1 LSNPPKIKKLE
12 EGRKTILARTY
23 VIYFIV
29 LIAAFA
35 IVGKAAYI
43 QFVEGEEWIEKA
55 ETLTM
60 QYETVEPVR
69 GNIYSSDGKLL
80 AVSVPEF
87 EIRVDLFSEH
97 FNEEYFNQKV
107 DSLALRLS
115 RLFGDRSKAEYKR
128 TLVQARSSKNRYFL
142 LKRNVT
148 YAQLKEMRTFP
159 IFNLGKFKGGLIVDE
174 RTRRE
179 QPFKN
184 LASRTIGWDK
194 EGTENDVG
202 LEGAYSEILSGV
214 SGKRLLQRVGNGMWR
229 PLNDEYEIE
238 PQNGRDIIT
247 TIDALIQDVAH
258 DALLKQMQAHE
269 AELGCVVL
277 MEVETGYIKAI
288 VNLMR
293 TPQNSYEE
301 RYNYAIAHSGEPGST
316 FKLASMIA
324 AFEDNVVD
332 LNDSIETGKGITY
345 FANRKMEDS
354 HRGGYGTITVQH
366 AFEVSSNVG
375 ISIIINEYYKDKP
388 AQFIRRL
395 QDMSLTQPLGLE
407 FAGEG
412 RPYIKNA
419 DDKTWSKV
427 TLPWMSIGYELTLT
441 PLQTL
446 SFYNSVANNGCL
458 MKPLFVKE
466 IVEAGISIR
475 KFDPVVINPSIASH
489 SSIVKAQKMLL
500 GVVEN
505 GTAKHL
511 MNDAYSVAG
520 KTGTA
525 QIASGSAGYNKSDY
539 KASFV
544 GYFPANNPKY
554 SMIVV
559 ISNPRKGVYYGA
571 HIAAPVFR
579 EIADKVY
586 STSLE
591 IQPETNLVA
600 LNDSVPPRVI
610 AGRRS
615 VLGTIFNNMNYQVIN
630 QGGSEYATVNIDSN
644 TVHINDREVLPDI
657 LPDVIGMSARDATYI
672 LERLGLRVSING
684 AGIVKTQSPE
694 PGNSIDPSQEII
706 LHLTI

>member
-1 LSNPPKIKKLE
+1 
-12 EGRKTILARTY
+12 
-23 VIYFIV
+23 V

-35 IVGKAAYI
+35 IIGKAAYI
-43 QFVEGEEWIEKA
+43 QLVEGDEWIEKA
-55 ETLTM
+55 DSLTLRYDTI
-60 QYETVEPVR
+60 EPVR

-80 AVSVPEF
+80 AVSVPDF
-87 EIRVDLFSEH
+87 EVRIDVASEH
-97 FNEEYFNQKV
+97 ISEAFFYQKV

-115 RLFGDRSKAEYKR
+115 KLFGDRSKAEYKKA
-128 TLVQARSSKNRYFL
+128 LVQARNTKNRYYL

-148 YAQLKEMRTFP
+148 YAQLKELRTFP
-159 IFNLGKFKGGLIVDE
+159 IFRLGKYKGGLIVIE

-194 EGTENDVG
+194 EGTKNDVG

-214 SGKRLLQRVGNGMWR
+214 IGIRLMQHIGNSKWR
-229 PLNDEYEIE
+229 PLNDEYEVE
-238 PQNGRDIIT
+238 PQNGKDIIT

-269 AELGCVVL
+269 AELGCVIL

-288 VNLMR
+288 VNLMH
-293 TPQNSYEE
+293 TGQNSYEE

-316 FKLASMIA
+316 FKLASMLA
-324 AFEDNVVD
+324 ALEDSVVD
-332 LNDSIETGKGITY
+332 LNDSIETGNGITY

-375 ISIIINEYYKDKP
+375 ISKIINEYYKDKP
-388 AQFIRRL
+388 AQFIKRL
-395 QDMSLTQPLGLE
+395 KDMSLNQPLGIE

-412 RPYIKNA
+412 RPFIKNT
-419 DDKTWSKV
+419 DDKTWSRV
-427 TLPWMSIGYELTLT
+427 SLPWMSIGYELTLT

-446 SFYNSVANNGCL
+446 SFYNAIANDGCL

-466 IVEAGISIR
+466 IIEKGFSVK
-475 KFDPVVINPSIASH
+475 KFDPVVINPSIASG
-489 SSIVKAQKMLL
+489 SSIAKAQKMLL

-511 MNDAYSVAG
+511 MNEAYSVAG

-539 KASFV
+539 KASFA
-544 GYFPANNPKY
+544 GYFPADNPKY

-591 IQPETNLVA
+591 IQPEYRLA
-600 LNDSVPPRVI
+600 SNDTITPRVI
-610 AGRRS
+610 AGRRNDLS
-615 VLGTIFNNMNYQVIN
+615 TIFNNLNYQVIE
-630 QGGSEYATVNIDSN
+630 QGRSEFVSVNISAD
-644 TVHINDREVLPDI
+644 TVRINNRELLFDQM
-657 LPDVIGMSARDATYI
+657 PDVVGMSARDASYI
-672 LERLGLRVSING
+672 LERLGLRVNING
-684 AGIVKTQSPE
+684 VGIVTMQSPE
-694 PGNSIDPSQEII
+694 PGTSIDPNQEITI
-706 LHLTI
+706 HLTI

>member
-1 LSNPPKIKKLE
+1 ME
-12 EGRKTILARTY
+12 EGRKTILMRTY

-29 LIAAFA
+29 LIAALA
-35 IVGKAAYI
+35 IIGRAAYI
-43 QFVEGEEWIEKA
+43 QLVEGDEWIEKA
-55 ETLTM
+55 NSLTLRYDTI
-60 QYETVEPVR
+60 EPVR

-80 AVSVPEF
+80 AVSVPDF
-87 EIRVDLFSEH
+87 EIRIDVASEH
-97 FNEEYFNQKV
+97 ISEAFFNQKV
-107 DSLALRLS
+107 DSLALRLAK
-115 RLFGDRSKAEYKR
+115 LFGDRSKAEYKKA
-128 TLVQARSSKNRYFL
+128 LVEARNTKNRYYL

-148 YAQLKEMRTFP
+148 YAQLKELRTFP
-159 IFNLGKFKGGLIVDE
+159 IFHLGKYKGGLIVLE

-194 EGTENDVG
+194 EGTKNDVG

-214 SGKRLLQRVGNGMWR
+214 IGIRLMQHVGNSKWR
-229 PLNDEYEIE
+229 PLNDEYEVE
-238 PQNGRDIIT
+238 PQNGKDIIT

-269 AELGCVVL
+269 AELGCVIL

-288 VNLMR
+288 VNLIL
-293 TPQNSYEE
+293 TGQNSYEE

-316 FKLASMIA
+316 FKLASMLA
-324 AFEDNVVD
+324 ALEDNVVD
-332 LNDSIETGKGITY
+332 LNDSIETGNGITY

-354 HRGGYGTITVQH
+354 HHGGYGTITVQH

-375 ISIIINEYYKDKP
+375 ISKIINEYYKDKP
-388 AQFIRRL
+388 AQFIKRL
-395 QDMSLTQPLGLE
+395 KDMSLNQPLGIE

-412 RPYIKNA
+412 RPLIKNA
-419 DDKTWSKV
+419 DDKTWSRV
-427 TLPWMSIGYELTLT
+427 SLPWMSIGYELTLT

-446 SFYNSVANNGCL
+446 SFYNAVANDGCL

-466 IVEAGISIR
+466 IIETGFSVK
-475 KFDPVVINPSIASH
+475 KFDPVVINPSIASS
-489 SSIVKAQKMLL
+489 SSIAKAQKMLL

-511 MNDAYSVAG
+511 MNEAYSVAG

-544 GYFPANNPKY
+544 GYFPADNPKY

-591 IQPETNLVA
+591 IQPESNLA
-600 LNDSVPPRVI
+600 SNDTITPRVI
-610 AGRRS
+610 AGRRNDLS
-615 VLGTIFNNMNYQVIN
+615 TIFNNLNYQVIN
-630 QGGSEYATVNIDSN
+630 QGRSEFVTVNINAD
-644 TVHINDREVLPDI
+644 TVRINDRELLLDQM
-657 LPDVIGMSARDATYI
+657 PDVIGMSARDASYI
-672 LERLGLRVSING
+672 LERLGLRVNING
-684 AGIVKTQSPE
+684 VGIVTMQSPE
-694 PGNSIDPSQEII
+694 PGTSIDPNQEII

>member
-1 LSNPPKIKKLE
+1 M
-12 EGRKTILARTY
+12 RTY

-35 IVGKAAYI
+35 IIGKAAYI
-43 QFVEGEEWIEKA
+43 QLVEGDEWIEKA
-55 ETLTM
+55 DSLTLRYDTI
-60 QYETVEPVR
+60 EPVR

-80 AVSVPEF
+80 AVSVPDF
-87 EIRVDLFSEH
+87 EVRIDVASEH
-97 FNEEYFNQKV
+97 ISEAFFYQKV

-115 RLFGDRSKAEYKR
+115 KLFGDRSKAEYKKA
-128 TLVQARSSKNRYFL
+128 LVQARNTKNRYYL

-148 YAQLKEMRTFP
+148 YAQLKELRTFP
-159 IFNLGKFKGGLIVDE
+159 IFRLGKYKGGLIVIE

-194 EGTENDVG
+194 EGTKNDVG

-214 SGKRLLQRVGNGMWR
+214 IGIRLMQHIGNSKWR
-229 PLNDEYEIE
+229 PLNDEYEVE
-238 PQNGRDIIT
+238 PQNGKDIIT

-269 AELGCVVL
+269 AELGCVIL

-288 VNLMR
+288 VNLMH
-293 TPQNSYEE
+293 TGQNSYEE

-316 FKLASMIA
+316 FKLASMLA
-324 AFEDNVVD
+324 ALEDNVVD
-332 LNDSIETGKGITY
+332 LNDSIETGNGITY

-375 ISIIINEYYKDKP
+375 ISKIINEYYKDKP
-388 AQFIRRL
+388 AQFIKRL
-395 QDMSLTQPLGLE
+395 KDMSLNQPLGIE

-412 RPYIKNA
+412 RPFIKNT
-419 DDKTWSKV
+419 DDKTWSRV
-427 TLPWMSIGYELTLT
+427 SLPWMSIGYELTLT

-446 SFYNSVANNGCL
+446 SFYNAIANDGCL

-466 IVEAGISIR
+466 IIEKGFSVK
-475 KFDPVVINPSIASH
+475 KFDPVVINPSIASG
-489 SSIVKAQKMLL
+489 SSIAKAQKMLL

-511 MNDAYSVAG
+511 MNEAYSVAG

-539 KASFV
+539 KASFA
-544 GYFPANNPKY
+544 GYFPADNPKY

-591 IQPETNLVA
+591 IQPEYRLA
-600 LNDSVPPRVI
+600 SNDTITPRVI
-610 AGRRS
+610 AGRRNDLS
-615 VLGTIFNNMNYQVIN
+615 TIFNNLNYQVIE
-630 QGGSEYATVNIDSN
+630 QGRSEFVSVNISAD
-644 TVHINDREVLPDI
+644 TVRINNRELLFDQM
-657 LPDVIGMSARDATYI
+657 PDVVGMSARDASYI
-672 LERLGLRVSING
+672 LERLGLRVNING
-684 AGIVKTQSPE
+684 VGIVTMQSPE
-694 PGNSIDPSQEII
+694 PGTSIDPNQEITI
-706 LHLTI
+706 HLTI

>member
-1 LSNPPKIKKLE
+1 M
-12 EGRKTILARTY
+12 RTY

-35 IVGKAAYI
+35 IIGKAAYI
-43 QFVEGEEWIEKA
+43 QLVEGDEWIEKA

-60 QYETVEPVR
+60 KYETVEPIR

-80 AVSVPEF
+80 AVSVPDF
-87 EIRVDLFSEH
+87 EIRIDVASEH
-97 FNEEYFNQKV
+97 YSQEFFDQKV

-115 RLFGDRSKAEYKR
+115 KLFGDRSKSEYKKA
-128 TLVQARSSKNRYFL
+128 LVQARNTKNRYYL

-148 YAQLKEMRTFP
+148 HEQLKEMRTFP
-159 IFNLGKFKGGLIVDE
+159 IFNLGKFRGGLIVIE

-214 SGKRLLQRVGNGMWR
+214 SGKRLLQRVGNGMYR

-238 PQNGRDIIT
+238 PQNGQDIIT
-247 TIDALIQDVAH
+247 TIDALIQDVAY

-288 VNLMR
+288 VNLML
-293 TPQNSYEE
+293 TAQKSYEE

-316 FKLASMIA
+316 FKLASMLA

-332 LNDSIETGKGITY
+332 LNDSIATGKGITY

-366 AFEVSSNVG
+366 AFEVSSNVA
-375 ISIIINEYYKDKP
+375 ISKIINEYYKDKP
-388 AQFIRRL
+388 AQFIKRL
-395 QDMSLTQPLGLE
+395 KDMSLNQPLGLE

-412 RPYIKNA
+412 RPLIKNA

-446 SFYNSVANNGCL
+446 SFYNAVANDGCF

-466 IVEAGISIR
+466 IIQTGFSVQ
-475 KFDPVVINPSIASH
+475 KFDPVVINPSIASG
-489 SSIVKAQKMLL
+489 SSIAKAQKMLL

-539 KASFV
+539 QASFV

-591 IQPETNLVA
+591 IQPETTLLA
-600 LNDSVPPRVI
+600 LNDSVAPRLI

-615 VLGTIFNNMNYQVIN
+615 ELCTIFNNMNYQVID
-630 QGGSEYATVNIDSN
+630 QSASDFVTVNINAD
-644 TVHINDREVLPDI
+644 TVRINDHEI
-657 LPDVIGMSARDATYI
+657 LPDLMPDVVGMSARDASYI
-672 LERLGLRVSING
+672 LERRGLRVNING
-684 AGIVKTQSPE
+684 VGIVTMQSPE
-694 PGNSIDPSQEII
+694 AGTSIDPSQEII

>member
-1 LSNPPKIKKLE
+1 ME
-12 EGRKTILARTY
+12 EVRKTILMRTY

-35 IVGKAAYI
+35 IIGKAAYI
-43 QFVEGEEWIEKA
+43 QLVEGDEWIKKA
-55 ETLTM
+55 DSLTLRYDTI
-60 QYETVEPVR
+60 EPVR

-80 AVSVPEF
+80 AVSVPDF
-87 EIRVDLFSEH
+87 EIRIDVASEH
-97 FNEEYFNQKV
+97 ISEAFFNQKV

-115 RLFGDRSKAEYKR
+115 KLFGDRSKAEYKKA
-128 TLVQARSSKNRYFL
+128 LVQARNTKNRYYL
-142 LKRNVT
+142 LKRNVS
-148 YAQLKEMRTFP
+148 YAQLKELRTFP
-159 IFNLGKFKGGLIVDE
+159 IFRFGKYKGGLIVIE

-194 EGTENDVG
+194 EGTKNDVG
-202 LEGAYSEILSGV
+202 LEGAYSAILSGV
-214 SGKRLLQRVGNGMWR
+214 IGTRLMQHIGNSKWR
-229 PLNDEYEIE
+229 PLNDEYEVE
-238 PQNGRDIIT
+238 PQNGKDIIT

-269 AELGCVVL
+269 AELGCVIL

-288 VNLMR
+288 VNLMH
-293 TPQNSYEE
+293 TGQNSYEE

-316 FKLASMIA
+316 FKLASMLA
-324 AFEDNVVD
+324 ALEDNVVD
-332 LNDSIETGKGITY
+332 LNDSIETGNGITY

-375 ISIIINEYYKDKP
+375 ISKIINEYYKDKP
-388 AQFIRRL
+388 AQFIKRL
-395 QDMSLTQPLGLE
+395 NDMSLNQPLGIE

-412 RPYIKNA
+412 RPLIKNA
-419 DDKTWSKV
+419 DDKTWSRV
-427 TLPWMSIGYELTLT
+427 SLPWMSIGYELTLT

-446 SFYNSVANNGCL
+446 SFYNAVANDGCI

-466 IVEAGISIR
+466 IIEKGFSIK
-475 KFDPVVINPSIASH
+475 KFDPVVINPSIASS
-489 SSIVKAQKMLL
+489 SSIAKAQKMLL

-511 MNDAYSVAG
+511 MNEAYSIAG

-539 KASFV
+539 KASFA
-544 GYFPANNPKY
+544 GYFPADNPKY

-571 HIAAPVFR
+571 DIAAPVFR
-579 EIADKVY
+579 KIADKVY

-591 IQPETNLVA
+591 IQPEYRLA
-600 LNDSVPPRVI
+600 SNDTITPRVI
-610 AGRRS
+610 AGRRNDLS
-615 VLGTIFNNMNYQVIN
+615 TIFNNLNYQVIE
-630 QGGSEYATVNIDSN
+630 QGRSEFVSVNISAD
-644 TVHINDREVLPDI
+644 TVRINDREVLFDHM
-657 LPDVIGMSARDATYI
+657 PDVIGMSARDASYI
-672 LERLGLRVSING
+672 LEKLGLRVNING
-684 AGIVKTQSPE
+684 VGIVTMQSPE
-694 PGNSIDPSQEII
+694 AGTSIDPNQEII
-706 LHLTI
+706 IHLNI